1 MTELKNHVPS
11 IAAPGDLYV
20 FDTDTDIAI
29 EWLVTREHPDNPDW
43 ILLVPVDDVFL
54 YEAEDLVLPESVGR
68 PMIVRVGQAD
78 WFPKS
83 MLDQRLRVGTLP
95 DDIIRQVRQQFAYL
109 ARGSEISPT
118 DPSVDPEYE
127 DHIADVEKARLTL
140 LGRAAAN

>member
-43 ILLVPVDDVFL
+43 ILLVPVDDCFL
-54 YEAEDLVLPESVGR
+54 YQAPDLVLPERVGQ
-68 PMIVRVGQAD
+68 PMTVRVGQAD

-83 MLDQRLRVGTLP
+83 MFAQSFRVGALP

-109 ARGSEISPT
+109 ARGGEISST
-118 DPSVDPEYE
+118 DPGVDPEYE
-127 DHIADVEKARLTL
+127 DHMDEIEKARLTL
-140 LGRAAAN
+140 LSRAGAN